1 MLNFSCLTARCVL
14 LCKWAS
20 LREAELQAGGA
31 AWEFINSCLGDE
43 CAPNRALLVTQ
54 QLVPCKMTFSFFS
67 CSVLIIFLSKV
78 FSQGWVLFSGC
89 FSLAAHI
96 AFSTWQCPQR
106 IDVMNLCTRQSLNS
120 ALFVAGVPK
129 GKCIS
134 EALWLLHEMVIVMH
148 GRSAADLFLL
158 VQMKI
163 TMMFQVGRKIISLI
177 SFQEEY

>member
-1 MLNFSCLTARCVL
+1 MNIELLLAASSVL

-20 LREAELQAGGA
+20 LQEAELQAEGT
-31 AWEFINSCLGDE
+31 AWEFMNSCQGDE

-54 QLVPCKMTFSFFS
+54 HFVPCKVTFSFFS
-67 CSVLIIFLSKV
+67 CSVLIIFLSNI
-78 FSQGWVLFSGC
+78 STQSWILFCGC
-89 FSLAAHI
+89 FSLAVHI

-106 IDVMNLCTRQSLNS
+106 TDVINLCTQQSLNS
-120 ALFVAGVPK
+120 PLFVAGAPK

-134 EALWLLHEMVIVMH
+134 AALWLLHEMVIVMH

-177 SFQEEY
+177 SFQEE